1 MLALQIGLC
10 LRRQPRPV
18 PTQTVRC
25 CGILKKAK
33 LPLPHAPT
41 PIFKAAGKQGGGCC
55 PAWPRT
61 ALPARLSH
69 HSRLLGD
76 FGQGGFLLG
85 LIPPPPVPNVQR
97 PPLLRRLARVGR
109 I

>member
-33 LPLPHAPT
+33 LPPPHAPT
-41 PIFKAAGKQGGGCC
+41 PIFKAAGKQGGGLL
-55 PAWPRT
+55 PGLAKDSPPGSAQPSFT
-61 ALPARLSH
+61 AS
-69 HSRLLGD
+69 G
-76 FGQGGFLLG
+76 
-85 LIPPPPVPNVQR
+85 
-97 PPLLRRLARVGR
+97 
-109 I
+109 